1 MDAQDGNLA
10 PTPKACTHFH
20 SCYMAMDSF
29 WSELLQLL
37 ERDHIGL
44 PLQAPACDFNMLYI
58 VADPIL
64 PT

>member
-1 MDAQDGNLA
+1 
-10 PTPKACTHFH
+10 
-20 SCYMAMDSF
+20 MDSF